1 MSVTVTTLVRE
12 FAYNGV
18 ALPDPG
24 PALTVEQVRDVYSA
38 TYPEIVT
45 ASIEGPEIKG
55 GKQVYT
61 FRRAVGTKGGNTLRT
76 CVQKQD
82 GLPYLAVLPSCSQMR
97 KPRLQ
102 PLVAWLQRLAT
113 AAIPDKGNR
122 Q

>member
-1 MSVTVTTLVRE
+1 MTITVTTLVRA

-24 PALTVEQVRDVYSA
+24 PALPVEQVRDVYSA

-76 CVQKQD
+76 RVQKQD
-82 GLPYLAVLPSCSQMR
+82 GLPYLAVLPSCVQVR
-97 KPRLQ
+97 KSLLQ
-102 PLVAWLQRLAT
+102 PFVTWLHRLTTPAT
-113 AAIPDKGNR
+113 PDKGNR